1 MPIEASTVS
10 ELAVNLVS
18 RSRTRNRKWRPASS
32 RAEAKLRA
40 TWAIQ
45 GPMGLDL
52 VKPKEE

>member
-52 VKPKEE
+52 VKPKHE